1 MGSCQFHYLFCRG
14 RQIEQFALETMFL
27 GEHKRAID
35 DKGQLSLPHRFS
47 GILASG
53 LIVTR
58 GFDRN
63 LMLFTHTRWQV
74 LADQVLQRPL
84 SSRQVRI
91 LRRHLF
97 ADAAILTPDH
107 YGRIILPTSLRNF
120 ANLRAEVMLTGMG
133 DYVEVW
139 SAERWLLMRDEIESE
154 EKAVQW
160 EEVGI

>member
-1 MGSCQFHYLFCRG
+1 
-14 RQIEQFALETMFL
+14 MFL

-35 DKGQLSLPHRFS
+35 EKGQLSLPHQFS
-47 GILASG
+47 GALASG

-63 LMLFTHTRWQV
+63 LMLFTGKRWQV

-84 SSRQVRI
+84 SSQQARI

-97 ADAAILTPDH
+97 ADATVLAPDRND
-107 YGRIILPTSLRNF
+107 RIILPATLRDF
-120 ANLRAEVMLTGMG
+120 ANLEGEVVLIGMG

-139 SAERWLLMRDEIESE
+139 GAAGWLLMREKIEAE
-154 EKAVQW
+154 EQVARW

>member
-1 MGSCQFHYLFCRG
+1 
-14 RQIEQFALETMFL
+14 MFL
-27 GEHKRAID
+27 GEHKQAID
-35 DKGQLSLPHRFS
+35 EKGQLSLPHQFS
-47 GILASG
+47 GALASG

-63 LMLFTHTRWQV
+63 LMLFTGKRWQA

-84 SSRQVRI
+84 SSQQVRI

-97 ADAAILTPDH
+97 ADAAILEPDL
-107 YGRIILPTSLRNF
+107 YGRIILPTTLRDF
-120 ANLRAEVMLTGMG
+120 ANLGGEAVLIGMG

-139 SAERWLLMRDEIESE
+139 SAGGWLLMRDKIESE
-154 EKAVQW
+154 EKVVQW